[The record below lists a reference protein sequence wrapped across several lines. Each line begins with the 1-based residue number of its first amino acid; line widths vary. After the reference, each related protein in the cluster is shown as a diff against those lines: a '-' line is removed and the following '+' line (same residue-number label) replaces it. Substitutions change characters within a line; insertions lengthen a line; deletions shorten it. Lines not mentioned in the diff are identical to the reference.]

1 MISKNRCWAV
11 QIPLWPKFFQVT
23 LPLFPQMSPE
33 SLKDYNE
40 KSDIRK
46 FFWILILEKMGG
58 RNRLPGKKLL
68 KIEVEPTKE
77 GNRTVTIAVEV
88 IYLYF

>member
-1 MISKNRCWAV
+1 
-11 QIPLWPKFFQVT
+11 
-23 LPLFPQMSPE
+23 
-33 SLKDYNE
+33 
-40 KSDIRK
+40 
-46 FFWILILEKMGG
+46 MGG

-88 IYLYF
+88 IYLYYFYNVI

>member
-1 MISKNRCWAV
+1 
-11 QIPLWPKFFQVT
+11 
-23 LPLFPQMSPE
+23 
-33 SLKDYNE
+33 
-40 KSDIRK
+40 
-46 FFWILILEKMGG
+46 MGG

-88 IYLYF
+88 IYLYYLMRDKISNFFSQPLLF